1 MHAFKNYPCLTAD
14 GLFLLDKFFRTA
26 NLNCHIFETRWSKLI
41 KFYIKIKSS
50 SKMTLKKEFS
60 KSIKKWTFGSLSNE
74 TIQIFVNFLKKVS
87 WEIDSMEF
95 LYLKI
100 TSISWLLVSIQ
111 KLVIE
116 FNK

>member
-50 SKMTLKKEFS
+50 SKMTLKNEFS

-74 TIQIFVNFLKKVS
+74 TI
-87 WEIDSMEF
+87 
-95 LYLKI
+95 
-100 TSISWLLVSIQ
+100 
-111 KLVIE
+111 
-116 FNK
+116 